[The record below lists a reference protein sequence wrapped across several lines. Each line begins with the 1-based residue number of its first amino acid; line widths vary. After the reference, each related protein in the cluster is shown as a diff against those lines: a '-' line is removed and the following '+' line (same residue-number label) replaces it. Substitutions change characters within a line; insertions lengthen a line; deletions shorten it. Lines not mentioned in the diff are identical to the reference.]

1 MIRRS
6 FPPGY
11 TVVDGVAREN
21 SNGGDQWRYKTEDA
35 VSLDNAPAS
44 SGTVASSYTKPHRW
58 PIIGASIV
66 GAIGGMA
73 VSAILGRRREER

>member
-35 VSLDNAPAS
+35 VSLDNSTREFWHGCLVVHQAS
-44 SGTVASSYTKPHRW
+44 PLANHWCEYCRCYRGHGS
-58 PIIGASIV
+58 
-66 GAIGGMA
+66 
-73 VSAILGRRREER
+73 